1 MSKTQVGS
9 VFRAVACM
17 AALLSM
23 ASAIAQ
29 THGAGANPYP
39 APAAALSAQYAALK
53 DRLGQT
59 SFRRP
64 LQLESRE
71 GKDTVSGE
79 IHAVVDHS
87 FATTGAA
94 LSTPAQW
101 CDILI
106 LHLNT
111 KYCRP
116 SANAGLTTLHVVI
129 GTKFD
134 TPILEGHRV
143 DFAYR
148 IAVRTADYLQVNLEA
163 GEGPLGTHDL
173 RIAVAAMPADDGK
186 TFVRLS
192 YSYGY
197 GAVARLAMQA
207 YLRTIGRDKV
217 GFTVVGKEVDGEP
230 HFVDGVRGVVER
242 NTMRY
247 YLAIEAFLG
256 ALSAPPQARLAKS
269 LGDWFTATEG
279 YPRQLREVERGEYL
293 EMKRK
298 EYARQQG

>member
-1 MSKTQVGS
+1 MSETPVGPS
-9 VFRAVACM
+9 LLRAVACM
-17 AALLSM
+17 ATLFFIAT
-23 ASAIAQ
+23 ATAQ
-29 THGAGANPYP
+29 TDNAGAKPG
-39 APAAALSAQYAALK
+39 PAAALSAKYVALK
-53 DRLGQT
+53 DRLGHT

-64 LQLESRE
+64 LQMESLE

-79 IHAVVDHS
+79 IHAIVDHS
-87 FATTGAA
+87 FAITGAA
-94 LSTPAQW
+94 LSTPSQW

-116 SANAGLTTLHVVI
+116 SVDSRVAILHVVI

-134 TPILEGHRV
+134 QPILEGHRV

-148 IAVRTADYLQVNLEA
+148 VAVRTADYLQVNLEA
-163 GEGPLGTHDL
+163 NEGPLGTHDL
-173 RIAVAAMPADDGK
+173 RIVVAAMPADDGK
-186 TFVRLS
+186 TFIRLS
-192 YSYGY
+192 YSYAY
-197 GAVARLAMQA
+197 GAVARVAMQA
-207 YLRTIGRDKV
+207 YLRTIGHDKV
-217 GFTVVGKEVDGEP
+217 GFTVVGKEDDGKP
-230 HFVDGVRGVVER
+230 HFVGGMRGVVER

-247 YLAIEAFLG
+247 YLAIEAYLG
-256 ALSAPPQARLAKS
+256 ALSAPPNARMAKS

-279 YPRQLREVERGEYL
+279 YPRQLREMGRGEYL

>member
-1 MSKTQVGS
+1 MTEPPLRSLM
-9 VFRAVACM
+9 RAIACAVAVFSI
-17 AALLSM
+17 AI
-23 ASAIAQ
+23 ASAQ
-29 THGAGANPYP
+29 TGDAGAKLE
-39 APAAALSAQYAALK
+39 PAAALSAKYAAMK
-53 DRLGQT
+53 DRLGRT
-59 SFRRP
+59 SFGRP
-64 LQLESRE
+64 LQMESLE

-87 FATTGAA
+87 FAMTGGA
-94 LSTPAQW
+94 LRTPSQW

-116 SANAGLTTLHVVI
+116 VADSRPAILHVVI

-134 TPILEGHRV
+134 QPILEGHRMN
-143 DFAYR
+143 FAYS
-148 IAVRTADYLQVNLEA
+148 IAARTADYLQVNLNA
-163 GEGPLGTHDL
+163 DEGPLGTRDL
-173 RIAVAAMPADDGK
+173 RITVSAIPADDGK
-186 TFVRLS
+186 TFIRLH
-192 YSYGY
+192 YSYAY
-197 GAVARLAMQA
+197 GTIARVAMQA
-207 YLRTIGRDKV
+207 YLRTMAHDKV
-217 GFTVVGKEVDGEP
+217 GFTVVGKETDGEP
-230 HFVDGVRGVVER
+230 RFVGGMRGVVER

-256 ALSAPPQARLAKS
+256 ALSAPPNARMAKS

-279 YPRQLREVERGEYL
+279 YPRQLHEMGRSEYL

>member
-1 MSKTQVGS
+1 MSETLVRS
-9 VFRAVACM
+9 VLRAVACT
-17 AALLSM
+17 AALFCM
-23 ASAIAQ
+23 ETATAQIGDASA
-29 THGAGANPYP
+29 NPG
-39 APAAALSAQYAALK
+39 PAAGLSAKYAALK
-53 DRLGQT
+53 DRLGHT

-64 LQLESRE
+64 LQMESRE
-71 GKDTVSGE
+71 GEDTVSGE
-79 IHAVVDHS
+79 IHALVDHP
-87 FATTGAA
+87 FAMTSAA
-94 LSTPAQW
+94 LSTPSQW
-101 CDILI
+101 CNILI

-116 SANAGLTTLHVVI
+116 STDSRAAILHVVI

-134 TPILEGHRV
+134 QPIIEGHRV
-143 DFAYR
+143 NFAYR
-148 IAVRTADYLQVNLEA
+148 IAARTADFLQVNLEA
-163 GEGPLGTHDL
+163 GEGPLGTRDL

-186 TFVRLS
+186 TFIRLS
-192 YSYGY
+192 YSYAY

-207 YLRTIGRDKV
+207 YLRTIAQDKV

-230 HFVDGVRGVVER
+230 HFVGGMRGVVER

-256 ALSAPPQARLAKS
+256 ALSAPLNARMAKS

-279 YPRQLREVERGEYL
+279 YPRQLREIGRGEYL

>member
-1 MSKTQVGS
+1 
-9 VFRAVACM
+9 M
-17 AALLSM
+17 AALCSM
-23 ASAIAQ
+23 ATASAQ
-29 THGAGANPYP
+29 TDGAGANPGP
-39 APAAALSAQYAALK
+39 AGLSAQYAALK

-94 LSTPAQW
+94 LSTPSQW

-116 SANAGLTTLHVVI
+116 SADSGSTTLHVVI

-143 DFAYR
+143 DFAYQ
-148 IAVRTADYLQVNLEA
+148 IAVRTADYLQVNL
-163 GEGPLGTHDL
+163 
-173 RIAVAAMPADDGK
+173 
-186 TFVRLS
+186 
-192 YSYGY
+192 
-197 GAVARLAMQA
+197 
-207 YLRTIGRDKV
+207 
-217 GFTVVGKEVDGEP
+217 
-230 HFVDGVRGVVER
+230 
-242 NTMRY
+242 
-247 YLAIEAFLG
+247 
-256 ALSAPPQARLAKS
+256 
-269 LGDWFTATEG
+269 
-279 YPRQLREVERGEYL
+279 
-293 EMKRK
+293 
-298 EYARQQG
+298 

>member
-1 MSKTQVGS
+1 
-9 VFRAVACM
+9 M
-17 AALLSM
+17 AAVCFM
-23 ASAIAQ
+23 ATAAAQ
-29 THGAGANPYP
+29 TADAGIKP
-39 APAAALSAQYAALK
+39 ALAAVLSAKYAALK
-53 DRLGQT
+53 DRLGHT
-59 SFRRP
+59 SFGRP
-64 LQLESRE
+64 LQMESLE

-87 FATTGAA
+87 FALTGSA
-94 LSTPAQW
+94 LSTPSQW

-116 SANAGLTTLHVVI
+116 SVDPRAAILHVVI

-134 TPILEGHRV
+134 QPLLEGHRV

-148 IAVRTADYLQVNLEA
+148 IAARTADYLQVNLNA
-163 GEGPLGTHDL
+163 DEGPLGTRDL
-173 RIAVAAMPADDGK
+173 RITVTAMPADDGK
-186 TFVRLS
+186 TFLRLS

-197 GAVARLAMQA
+197 GAMARVAMQA
-207 YLRTIGRDKV
+207 YLRTIAHDKV
-217 GFTVVGKEVDGEP
+217 GFTVVGKEADGQP
-230 HFVDGVRGVVER
+230 HFIGGMRGVVER

-247 YLAIEAFLG
+247 YLAIEAYLG
-256 ALSAPPQARLAKS
+256 ALSAPPNARIAKS
-269 LGDWFTATEG
+269 LGDWFTATES
-279 YPRQLREVERGEYL
+279 YPRQLREMGRGEYL